1 MTTFASALRPAFLC
15 ALALLGTLGVACS
28 DQTPAA
34 IVPTPTVTPTATTT
48 VPPAAPRALSSAPP
62 MPAAPENLV
71 LDPDFEGALTYTEN
85 PDGFGI
91 YTVFPD
97 HVTMRVRFEATTP
110 VGPGMPVLYV
120 KGKGNG
126 GLALSAQGGS
136 GPFDASVWV
145 GSADE
150 AATAALSLV
159 SYPEGSEYVLVRD
172 EQKQVHGAL
181 TWTHYAAR
189 IEAAVP
195 GVAYFALVVPN
206 GKELALAGPELL
218 GHAAPGKRILRM
230 QRVAPRPALRS
241 TLAQLEAAERLKAE
255 HLIRTMPRPR
265 HPTPTA
271 ALPFTGAQ

>member
-1 MTTFASALRPAFLC
+1 
-15 ALALLGTLGVACS
+15 
-28 DQTPAA
+28 
-34 IVPTPTVTPTATTT
+34 
-48 VPPAAPRALSSAPP
+48 
-62 MPAAPENLV
+62 
-71 LDPDFEGALTYTEN
+71 
-85 PDGFGI
+85 
-91 YTVFPD
+91 
-97 HVTMRVRFEATTP
+97 MRVRFEATTP

-159 SYPEGSEYVLVRD
+159 SYPEGSEYVLARD

-189 IEAAVP
+189 IDAAVP

-218 GHAAPGKRILRM
+218 GHAAPEKRI
-230 QRVAPRPALRS
+230 QRVALRPAARS
-241 TLAQLEAAERLKAE
+241 ILAQLEAAERFKAE